1 MKHWLSLIFIPLL
14 IACSGGADTDAQDTP
29 AASVSETSL
38 PTLADQMIDD
48 GKTLGEM
55 LARVESAE
63 TAEQIRP
70 AIEDMIEE
78 YRVLF
83 AKMETMESPSF
94 SDMAAMASRAPR
106 LVETQ
111 ERIASE
117 IQRIYNDHP
126 EAADVL
132 RDALDDFGQQ

>member
-14 IACSGGADTDAQDTP
+14 IACSGGEGTDAQDTP

-38 PTLADQMIDD
+38 PILADQMIDD

-55 LARVESAE
+55 LTRVESTE

-83 AKMETMESPSF
+83 AKMETMESPTF